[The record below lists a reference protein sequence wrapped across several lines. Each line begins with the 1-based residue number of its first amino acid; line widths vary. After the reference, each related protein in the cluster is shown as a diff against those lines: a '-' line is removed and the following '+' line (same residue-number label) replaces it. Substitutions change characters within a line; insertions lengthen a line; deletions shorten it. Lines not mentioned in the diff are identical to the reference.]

1 MNSFLPQPEWIS
13 PTYLRMVLEQAEKE
27 GYSVFVVRKASGGNH
42 GQGGDA
48 EADGEGVGWMDGGVA
63 QMPECLADT
72 MAVELGEPVG
82 RTGGQGGLAGQG
94 KLCPSA
100 CSQIN

>member
-27 GYSVFVVRKASGGNH
+27 GYSVFVVRKASGG
-42 GQGGDA
+42 DA
-48 EADGEGVGWMDGGVA
+48 GDGEGVGWTDGGVA
-63 QMPECLADT
+63 QMPDSLADT

-82 RTGGQGGLAGQG
+82 RSGGAGAVTGQCTSKSTCHHA
-94 KLCPSA
+94 CPVW
-100 CSQIN
+100 CLD